1 MMERI
6 KSIYHYLWA
15 IGSACYYLFPSRKIF
30 VIGIT
35 GTKGKTTTAE
45 ILSAI
50 LEAAGEKTA
59 LSSTLRFKSGTRS
72 ERNLK
77 KMTMPGRHFL
87 QRFLYKAVKEKS
99 SYAVIEMTSEGA
111 KQFRHK
117 FIYMNALIFT
127 NLSPEHIESH
137 GSYEK
142 YRQAKLAIVEELNHS
157 PKRPRTIVV
166 NNDDTEAGQFLAA
179 AKVEKK
185 LTYGLKN
192 NFPYKTRLPGD
203 FNRLNILAAAALT
216 KSIGLDDKIISKAV
230 EEFKGV
236 RGRMEKIDNNLGV
249 EIYVDYAHTPD
260 SLEKAYKAL
269 EEKSKVCVL
278 GSAGGGRDKWK
289 RPEMGAIASRHC
301 RKIILTDEDPYDEDP
316 RVIVRDIA
324 SGIKRGDFS
333 VIMDRREAI
342 REAINE
348 ARRGEVIMVTGKG
361 TDPYIMGAE
370 GSKIPW
376 DDAEVIREELKKYA
390 GTA

>member
-1 MMERI
+1 MMEKI
-6 KSIYHYLWA
+6 KSVYHYLWA
-15 IGSACYYLFPSRKIF
+15 IVSAYYYFFPSRKIF
-30 VIGIT
+30 VIGII

-50 LEAAGEKTA
+50 LEAAGKKTA
-59 LSSTLRFKSGTRS
+59 LSSTLRFKTGTRS

-87 QRFLYKAVKEKS
+87 QRFLHQAVKGKC
-99 SYAVIEMTSEGA
+99 SYAIIEMTSEGA

-117 FIYMNALIFT
+117 FIYLDALVFT

-142 YRQAKLAIVEELNHS
+142 YRQAKLSIVEELNRS
-157 PKRPRTIVV
+157 PKRPRMIAV
-166 NNDDTEAGQFLAA
+166 NGNDSEGKHFLAI

-185 LTYGLKN
+185 LTYSLDNG
-192 NFPYKTRLPGD
+192 FPYITSLPGE
-203 FNRLNILAAAALT
+203 FNQANILAAVTLA
-216 KSIGLDDKIISKAV
+216 KSMGLDDEVINKAV
-230 EEFKGV
+230 EEFRGV
-236 RGRMEKIDNNLGV
+236 RGRMEKIDNNLGI

-260 SLEKAYKAL
+260 SLEKAYRAL
-269 EEKSKVCVL
+269 GKKNKVCVL
-278 GSAGGGRDKWK
+278 GGTGGGRDKWK

-301 RKIILTDEDPYDEDP
+301 RKIILTNEDPYDEDP

-324 SGIKRGDFS
+324 FGIEGGNFS
-333 VIMDRREAI
+333 IIMDRREAI
-342 REAINE
+342 REAISE
-348 ARRGEVIMVTGKG
+348 TGRGEAVIITGKG
-361 TDPYIMGAE
+361 TDPYIMGPK

-376 DDAEVIREELKKYA
+376 DDAEVIRQELKKYA